1 MIIADIEAIPL
12 RIPFKAGT
20 KSDASAWGDSNLPA
34 ADSLLVKVTTD
45 QGLVG
50 WGEAF
55 GFRAVASARL
65 AIDQLIAP
73 LRVGQDATRI
83 DSLMLDV
90 QKKLHV
96 FGRGAALAFAISA
109 VDIALWDIAGKA
121 ANMPL
126 CRLLGGGATELPCYA
141 STERFSDPSLV
152 RTSVRQAI
160 DAGFGTLK
168 LYEIALPAIRAA
180 REEAGPDIELTLDVN
195 CPWTLYEA
203 RQTAEELKAVDLKWL
218 EEPLWPPEKF

>member
-1 MIIADIEAIPL
+1 MIITGVETVPL

-20 KSDASAWGDSNLPA
+20 KSDASAWGDSNLPV

-55 GFRAVASARL
+55 GFRAVASAKL

-73 LRVGQDATRI
+73 LCVGQDATRI
-83 DSLMLDV
+83 GPLMLDV

-96 FGRGAALAFAISA
+96 FGRAGALAFGISA

-121 ANMPL
+121 AKQAAMPASGWRRGRS
-126 CRLLGGGATELPCYA
+126 RLLCEHGPLFGSIPC
-141 STERFSDPSLV
+141 SS
-152 RTSVRQAI
+152 Q
-160 DAGFGTLK
+160 
-168 LYEIALPAIRAA
+168 RAA
-180 REEAGPDIELTLDVN
+180 SDRSRFRHA
-195 CPWTLYEA
+195 
-203 RQTAEELKAVDLKWL
+203 
-218 EEPLWPPEKF
+218 

>member
-20 KSDASAWGDSNLPA
+20 KSDASAWDDSNLPA

-55 GFRAVASARL
+55 GFRAVASAKL

-73 LRVGQDATRI
+73 LCAGQDATRI
-83 DSLMLDV
+83 ESLMLDV
-90 QKKLHV
+90 NKKLHV
-96 FGRGAALAFAISA
+96 FGRGGALAFAISA

-121 ANMPL
+121 ANAPL
-126 CRLLGGGATELPCYA
+126 CQFLGGGATELPCYA
-141 STERFSDPSLV
+141 SIA
-152 RTSVRQAI
+152 QA
-160 DAGFGTLK
+160 A
-168 LYEIALPAIRAA
+168 
-180 REEAGPDIELTLDVN
+180 
-195 CPWTLYEA
+195 
-203 RQTAEELKAVDLKWL
+203 
-218 EEPLWPPEKF
+218 

>member
-1 MIIADIEAIPL
+1 MIITRIETVPL
-12 RIPFKAGT
+12 RIPFRAGT

-55 GFRAVASARL
+55 GFRAVASAKL
-65 AIDQLIAP
+65 AIDRLVAP
-73 LRVGQDATRI
+73 LCISQDATRI
-83 DSLMLDV
+83 EPLMLNV

-96 FGRGAALAFAISA
+96 FGRGGALAFGISA

-121 ANMPL
+121 AGMPL
-126 CRLLGGGATELPCYA
+126 CQLLGGGAVELDCYA
-141 STERFSDPSLV
+141 SLVRYSEPSLV
-152 RTSVRQAI
+152 RSSVRQAI

-168 LYEIALPAIRAA
+168 LHEIEI
-180 REEAGPDIELTLDVN
+180 
-195 CPWTLYEA
+195 
-203 RQTAEELKAVDLKWL
+203 
-218 EEPLWPPEKF
+218 

>member
-1 MIIADIEAIPL
+1 MIITDIETVPL
-12 RIPFKAGT
+12 RIPFREGT

-55 GFRAVASARL
+55 GFRAVASAKL
-65 AIDQLIAP
+65 AVDQLIRP
-73 LRVGQDATRI
+73 LCIGRDATQI
-83 DSLMLDV
+83 EPLMLDV

-96 FGRGAALAFAISA
+96 FGRAGALAFGISA

-126 CRLLGGGATELPCYA
+126 CRLLGAGAADLPCYA
-141 STERFSDPSLV
+141 SMVRYSEPSLV
-152 RTSVRQAI
+152 RASVRQAVN
-160 DAGFGTLK
+160 AGFGALK
-168 LYEIALPAIRAA
+168 LH
-180 REEAGPDIELTLDVN
+180 
-195 CPWTLYEA
+195 
-203 RQTAEELKAVDLKWL
+203 
-218 EEPLWPPEKF
+218 